1 MASDW
6 GKAGEHLVKHA
17 NGTYYARAKAGGKII
32 RKSLKTR
39 DLRIAKIKRDEE
51 MKAIRARAAAKGR
64 GTVKGPSTI
73 RDGLAALE
81 AVVGEVVERSR
92 GGTAAIGKRS

>member
-39 DLRIAKIKRDEE
+39 DLRIEKIKRDEE
-51 MKAIRARAAAKGR
+51 MKAIRAGASAKGR

-73 RDGLAALE
+73 RDGLAARRRWW
-81 AVVGEVVERSR
+81 ERW
-92 GGTAAIGKRS
+92 